1 MSPNLKAL
9 EKRLIREYNSRAKT
23 VNAGVLARTQ
33 DYDRAF
39 QIMRSRLKGG
49 AITSTEYRTWL
60 RRELL
65 HSAWSRDVAN
75 FVNGELMSMNR
86 VANELITAEREA
98 SFIYGYNN
106 GLYEIEKG
114 LKAETTFNI
123 LNEQAMERLI
133 AGNPMLLPQARQF
146 TWGNR
151 RVQSALVQSMIKG
164 ESARGLAK
172 RLETAVNMDKVS
184 AIRNARTMLT
194 SCENAGRVEMAIQ
207 AEEKGIKLKKV
218 WLATLDERTRESHRE
233 MDGVKAKVDEP
244 FVLTNNDGSESKLMF
259 PADPDG
265 DPEQVYNCRCTIIY
279 DVNDSLKS
287 VDPNIINRRS
297 KVGDYDNWKNKRRER
312 QA

>member
-33 DYDRAF
+33 NYDRAF

-106 GLYEIEKG
+106 GLFEIEKG
-114 LKAETTFNI
+114 LKVETTFNI
-123 LNEQAMERLI
+123 LNEQTMARLI
-133 AGNPMLLPQARQF
+133 ADNPTLLPQARQF
-146 TWGNR
+146 AWGSR

-194 SCENAGRVEMAIQ
+194 SCENAGRVEMAMQ

-233 MDGVKAKVDEP
+233 MDGVKVGVDEP
-244 FVLTNNDGSESKLMF
+244 FVLTNNDGSESELMY
-259 PADPDG
+259 PADPNG
-265 DPEQVYNCRCTIIY
+265 DPEQVYNCRCTLIY
-279 DVNDSLKS
+279 DVNNSLKS
-287 VDPNIINRRS
+287 VDPAIINRRS
-297 KVGDYDNWKNKRRER
+297 NIENYDNWKNRRR
-312 QA
+312 